1 MLLSATSTGHVLKFV
16 IQRDNNLSNMNS
28 IHYINYLFR
37 IYCMGCRMTKR
48 KRAMKNVQTGEDHIE
63 RLPEDLDTM
72 KRKDLQKLCKTYK
85 LKAIGKVR

>member
-1 MLLSATSTGHVLKFV
+1 
-16 IQRDNNLSNMNS
+16 
-28 IHYINYLFR
+28 
-37 IYCMGCRMTKR
+37 MGCRMTKR

-85 LKAIGKVR
+85 LKAIGKVRRTFFA